1 MRSVLNDIVRLGE
14 TNHRR
19 LRQVFGIKR
28 ADRRSH
34 IYAIGKTG
42 TGKSTLIQT
51 LIHQDLARGD
61 GCALVDPHG
70 DLFREIEGRIPMER
84 SEDVI
89 RFDATDPDLAFG
101 FNPLAAVP
109 TVRRALAASALLDVF
124 RRQWEDSWG
133 PRLEHI
139 LRNAILT
146 LLDQPGATPADILPL
161 LGDKEFRR
169 GCLSGVEN
177 PQVRQ
182 FWLEE
187 YEKYPYNLRAQAIA
201 PVQNKVGAFLSNPI
215 LCRVLT
221 HEQPIDLRR
230 IMDERKVLL
239 VNLAKGYVGG
249 DGAALLGGLLVASMG
264 WTAFGRANQPES
276 RRPDF
281 FVYLD
286 EFHSYATLALT
297 TMLSELRKYG
307 LGFVLAHQY
316 LGQLDREI
324 QDAIFGNIGTIISF
338 CVGYRDAEVLAK
350 ELVPVFEPIDL
361 INLPNYSIYVK
372 LMIDGVPSKPFSA
385 TTLSPAEAAQCSPS
399 IERGVA

>member
-1 MRSVLNDIVRLGE
+1 MLQHDNDVARFGR
-14 TNHRR
+14 TNHRGHAE
-19 LRQVFGIKR
+19 VFGIKR
-28 ADRRSH
+28 GDRRLH
-34 IYAIGKTG
+34 VYVVGKTG
-42 TGKSTLIQT
+42 TGKSTLVAT
-51 LIHQDLARGD
+51 LVRQDLARGD

-70 DLFREIEGRIPMER
+70 DLFREIESRIPEER
-84 SEDVI
+84 TRDVI
-89 RFDATDPDLAFG
+89 HFDVTDPDLAFG

-109 TVRRALAASALLDVF
+109 IGRRTLAAAAFLDVF
-124 RRQWEDSWG
+124 HRQWEDSWG

-139 LRNAILT
+139 LRNAVLT
-146 LLDQPGATPADILPL
+146 LLDQPGATLPDILPL
-161 LGDKEFRR
+161 LSDKEFRR
-169 GCLSGVEN
+169 KCLTQVEN

-201 PVQNKVGAFLSNPI
+201 PVQNKVGAFLANPI

-221 HEQPIDLRR
+221 HEQPIDLRQ

-239 VNLAKGYVGG
+239 VNLAKGYIGG

-264 WTAFGRANQPES
+264 WTAFGRADSPES
-276 RRPDF
+276 ERPDF

-307 LGFVLAHQY
+307 IGFVLAHQY

-324 QDAIFGNIGTIISF
+324 QDAVFGNVGTIISF
-338 CVGYRDAEVLAK
+338 RIGYRDAEVLVK
-350 ELVPVFEPIDL
+350 ELFPVFAVADL
-361 INLPNYSIYVK
+361 INLPNYSIYMK

-385 TTLSPAEAAQCSPS
+385 TTFGPA
-399 IERGVA
+399 G